1 MDRLGRRSPSP
12 PRSSILAVRVNRGPS
27 LLSCSDAIAAAV
39 VADIVARE
47 QRDAAAQRRREEAF
61 SAMVRRPLSRGG
73 VDPRR

>member
-47 QRDAAAQRRREEAF
+47 QREEAAQRQREEAWR
-61 SAMVRRPLSRGG
+61 AVLRRPLSAAL
-73 VDPRR
+73 VEPRR

>member
-47 QRDAAAQRRREEAF
+47 QRDEAAQRLRDEAF
-61 SAMVRRPLSRGG
+61 RSVVWRPLS
-73 VDPRR
+73 VALVEPRR